1 MKRNLNFFSFWLYIV
16 LSTTIVLFNSC
27 DLLEVP
33 QEEEIVPEEPKELKE
48 PNPTEGTEVIIN
60 GVTWAT
66 RNLAAPGVFAAN
78 IHDFGLYYQWNRKSG
93 WSATDPLKNS
103 DGGTIW
109 DNTSRTDISWTKI
122 NDPSPA
128 GWRVPTR
135 NEINSLINKDKVLIE
150 WTTLKGVK
158 GSLFTDKASQK
169 SLFLPAAGNRSRHD
183 GALEYAGKGYYWSSV
198 MHNNDYVYYL
208 FFDNNGTME
217 YSCFRNF
224 GQSIRCV
231 KE

>member
-1 MKRNLNFFSFWLYIV
+1 MKRKIKNIGLAVAIFAATV
-16 LSTTIVLFNSC
+16 MTTPLFHSC
-27 DLLEVP
+27 EIAEDP
-33 QEEEIVPEEPKELKE
+33 EEEIVPEKPKE
-48 PNPTEGTEVIIN
+48 PNPTEGAEVIIN

-66 RNLAAPGVFAAN
+66 RNLAAPGAFVAN
-78 IHDFGLYYQWNRKSG
+78 VQDFGRYYQWNRKTG
-93 WSATDPLKNS
+93 WSTTDPLVNS
-103 DGGTIW
+103 DGGTTW
-109 DNTSRTDISWTKI
+109 DNTARTDNSWTKD

-135 NEINSLINKDKVLIE
+135 NEINTLLDENNVRRE
-150 WTTLKGVK
+150 WTSVKGVK
-158 GSLFTDKASQK
+158 GYLFTDKTSGK
-169 SLFLPAAGNRSRHD
+169 SLFLPAAGNRSRHN
-183 GALEYAGKGYYWSSV
+183 GELEYAGIGYYWSSV

-208 FFDNNGTME
+208 FFNSSGAIE